1 MELETFFEFMETDD
15 IRVKGTRVGI
25 EVVIED
31 FLDGASPEEI
41 AVRYPSLS
49 LLQVYATLT
58 YYLANQQR
66 LEAYLEAGGRAVEK
80 AARAQ
85 DDHPPEVVKRLRQ
98 LKQAPAHAIRG

>member
-58 YYLANQQR
+58 YYLANQQT
-66 LEAYLEAGGRAVEK
+66 LQAYLEAGGQAVEK
-80 AARAQ
+80 AAQAQ
-85 DDHPPEVVKRLRQ
+85 DDQPPEVVKRLRQ
-98 LKQAPAHAIRG
+98 LKQAPVHSVRG